1 MDDGTLLA
9 AVDLGSNSFRLEI
22 GKIRNG
28 HIERVEY
35 LKETVRLGAG
45 LNEEK
50 SLDESS
56 MQAGLQALGRFA
68 ERLQGFPKRHVRAVA
83 TQTLREAKNR
93 QEFVQR
99 GQDILGYPIEIIPG
113 LEEARLIYQGVAHLL
128 PQSDEKR
135 LVVDIGGR
143 STEFV
148 TGRRYTSQQLASF
161 RVGSVSWSTKY
172 FKDGELT
179 RTRFDKAITAA
190 QAILDEALDLF
201 PKGTCDIAYGSSGTA
216 GAVSEVLLACEQS
229 DGIITL
235 SGLQWLMDRL
245 VKAQH
250 VDQVDLPGLKPDR
263 RPVIGG
269 GVSVLMAVM
278 DLFGI
283 AELHPAQGALR
294 QGAMFDLLAR
304 DEDTDIREQTVQGL
318 QLRFGVDKAQAN
330 RVDGVASHFFSQ
342 ISVPNHRQDRT
353 SNKLR
358 WASLL
363 HEIGAIVSHSQ
374 AALHG
379 AYLMEH
385 VDAPGFTQEEL
396 HRMSSLILAQRG
408 KLKRVNDKLD
418 DPLFVKQLLCLRLAT
433 LLCHNRRSPDVS
445 ALTLQLKEEKRLVM
459 AIERTWIE
467 EHPQSWWLLQEEA
480 SHWQRHEF
488 DYRRKVVDQ

>member
-1 MDDGTLLA
+1 MEDGTLLA

-45 LNEEK
+45 LNEDK
-50 SLDESS
+50 LLDETS
-56 MQAGLQALGRFA
+56 MKAGWQALGRFA

-93 QEFVQR
+93 QDFVQL
-99 GQDILGYPIEIIPG
+99 GQEILGYPIEIIPG

-135 LVVDIGGR
+135 LVIDIGGR

-172 FKDGELT
+172 FKDGELS
-179 RTRFDKAITAA
+179 RNKFDKAITAA
-190 QAILDEALDLF
+190 QAILDEAQDMF
-201 PKGTCDIAYGSSGTA
+201 PKGTWDVAYGSSGTA
-216 GAVSEVLLACEQS
+216 GAVSEVLQASGQT
-229 DGIITL
+229 DGAITQQ
-235 SGLQWLMDRL
+235 GLQWLMDKL
-245 VKAQH
+245 VRAQH
-250 VDQVDLPGLKPDR
+250 VDHVDLPGLKPDR

-269 GVSVLMAVM
+269 GVSVLWAVM

-283 AELHPAQGALR
+283 DQLHPAQGALR

-330 RVDGVASHFFSQ
+330 RVDGVSSHFFAQ

-363 HEIGAIVSHSQ
+363 HEVGVIVSHSQ
-374 AALHG
+374 APIHG
-379 AYLMEH
+379 AYLIEH

-396 HRMSSLILAQRG
+396 HRMSSLVNAQRG
-408 KLKRVNDKLD
+408 KLKRVSEELI

-433 LLCHNRRSPDVS
+433 LLCHNRRSPDVA
-445 ALTLQLKEEKRLVM
+445 ALSMQMKDEKRFTLSVSQ
-459 AIERTWIE
+459 EWTQQ
-467 EHPQSWWLLQEEA
+467 HPQSWWLLQEEV
-480 SHWQRHEF
+480 SHWQRHGF
-488 DYRRKVVDQ
+488 DYRLKVVDQ